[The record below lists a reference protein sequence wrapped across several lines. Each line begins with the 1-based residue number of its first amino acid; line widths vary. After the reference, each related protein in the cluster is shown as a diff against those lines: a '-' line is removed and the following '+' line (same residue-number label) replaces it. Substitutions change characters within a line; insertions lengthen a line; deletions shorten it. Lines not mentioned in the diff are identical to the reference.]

1 MMTSVQGAC
10 SLQKSH
16 AATNRTNSAFN
27 SVFGNRCKI
36 VSSLVCLYN
45 EQNNIWLLVDMEF
58 LFRVFSLVRNETEWA
73 LEEKFH
79 IHTHPCII
87 LYLLHIMCGYQC
99 DKAVTKNDTREV
111 IWYHF
116 TAVKWY
122 HITSWFELSN
132 QIDCNN
138 LVGPIRLHVIF

>member
-27 SVFGNRCKI
+27 SVFGNLCKI

-58 LFRVFSLVRNETEWA
+58 LFRVLSLVRNE
-73 LEEKFH
+73 
-79 IHTHPCII
+79 
-87 LYLLHIMCGYQC
+87 
-99 DKAVTKNDTREV
+99 N
-111 IWYHF
+111 
-116 TAVKWY
+116 
-122 HITSWFELSN
+122 ELSKRN
-132 QIDCNN
+132 SIST
-138 LVGPIRLHVIF
+138 RTHVLSYIITHYVCISV